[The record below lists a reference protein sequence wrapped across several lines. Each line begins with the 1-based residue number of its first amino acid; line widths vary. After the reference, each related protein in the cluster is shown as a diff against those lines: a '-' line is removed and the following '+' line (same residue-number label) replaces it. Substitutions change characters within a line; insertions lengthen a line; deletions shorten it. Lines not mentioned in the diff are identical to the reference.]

1 MVGTILGTI
10 LLALVAGLSTL
21 FMFSVLIYLLMES
34 RQKKVQDRLLHVITA
49 DKWNSR
55 YSGWSRW

>member
-1 MVGTILGTI
+1 MVGTIFGTI
-10 LLALVAGLSTL
+10 LLVFVAGLSTL
-21 FMFSVLIYLLMES
+21 FMLSVLINFLIES
-34 RQKKVQDRLLHVITA
+34 REKKIQERLLHVVTA